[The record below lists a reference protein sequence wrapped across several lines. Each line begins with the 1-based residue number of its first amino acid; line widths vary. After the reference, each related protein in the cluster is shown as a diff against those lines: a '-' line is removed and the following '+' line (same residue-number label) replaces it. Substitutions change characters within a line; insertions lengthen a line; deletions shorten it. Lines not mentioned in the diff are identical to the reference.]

1 MYESLKML
9 KEQDIPDILA
19 LSSPSLLLWHENVG
33 HSHLMCVAAF
43 RSYVAQPP
51 ANPCFLLV
59 KKTPG
64 LTWYWREPAPAWK
77 NCLVGGGGGRLMIIM
92 MLEMCGNDIKCV
104 ELETVQ
110 YIALFSHFSQRSQP
124 PLYDWYLCICI
135 CVLVVC
141 LIYVCVC

>member
-1 MYESLKML
+1 
-9 KEQDIPDILA
+9 
-19 LSSPSLLLWHENVG
+19 
-33 HSHLMCVAAF
+33 MCVAAS

-104 ELETVQ
+104 ELETVK
-110 YIALFSHFSQRSQP
+110 YIALFSHFSRILKNLRSQP